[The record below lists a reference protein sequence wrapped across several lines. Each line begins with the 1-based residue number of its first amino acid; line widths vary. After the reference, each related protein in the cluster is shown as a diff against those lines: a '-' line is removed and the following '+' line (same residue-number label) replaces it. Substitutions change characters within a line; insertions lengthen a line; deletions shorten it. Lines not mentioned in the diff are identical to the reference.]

1 MKKLLIAIIAVLF
14 LGMAYYFI
22 SPLWRVVELD
32 DASPISDVAGDD
44 LAKMMEEM
52 KDEVVE
58 MDEPKPDMPRLVAS
72 GDFLPKAHVVE
83 GKAILIENGGERTL
97 RFEDFETVNG
107 PDLFIYL
114 ATDETGSDFVDLGR
128 IKATKGNINYDVPLG
143 TDTDKYNKVLVW
155 CRAFRVLFSL
165 AELE

>member
-1 MKKLLIAIIAVLF
+1 
-14 LGMAYYFI
+14 
-22 SPLWRVVELD
+22 
-32 DASPISDVAGDD
+32 
-44 LAKMMEEM
+44 
-52 KDEVVE
+52 